1 MEQFRKKLK
10 ADIYL
15 GAAYCA
21 VLALIVVAMWA
32 FVPASPQ
39 RSARALFL
47 DFWWALPQ
55 SCWR

>member
-21 VLALIVVAMWA
+21 VLALTVVALWA
-32 FVPASPQ
+32 FVPAAPQ
-39 RSARALFL
+39 ALSKSFVSGFL
-47 DFWWALPQ
+47 VV
-55 SCWR
+55 